1 MAENKTKKEVKTLTE
16 EEYKKR
22 LKFSWLEMFSNT
34 DGKTS
39 ASAFVGTIVSL
50 ITVLLFII
58 LMGFYFFNPGESST
72 VLEFIDKLTMY
83 FGISS
88 GLLGL
93 KSLGVF
99 SKNTN
104 ISIGKKKEE
113 SNENE

>member
-1 MAENKTKKEVKTLTE
+1 MAENKIKKDVKTLTE

-39 ASAFVGTIVSL
+39 ASAFVGTVVSL
-50 ITVLLFII
+50 ITVVLFIV
-58 LMGFYFFNPGESST
+58 LMGFYFWNPGESST
-72 VLEFIDKLTMY
+72 VLEFVDRLTMY

-104 ISIGKKKEE
+104 ISIGKPKKEE
-113 SNENE
+113 SEE